1 VKAEASET
9 EPIPSAD
16 FVEENVM
23 PDRVLSAELMRQH
36 REIGTA
42 IECFIEAL
50 DDGERQPE
58 LLRATMD
65 ALRRHIYLEETFLF
79 PPIRKAGIMMPVFV
93 MMREHGELWRTME
106 TLTRLLADGTGGP
119 RLEGTCDQ
127 LLDQLHEHN
136 FKEEPVVYLHADYD
150 LPAPTS
156 AQLTRFVVTGRIPD
170 GWVCQQ
176 AGTNRGR

>member
-1 VKAEASET
+1 
-9 EPIPSAD
+9 
-16 FVEENVM
+16 M

-50 DDGERQPE
+50 DGGNRQPE
-58 LLRATMD
+58 LLRATID
-65 ALRRHIYLEETFLF
+65 GLRRHIYLEEIFLF

-106 TLTRLLADGTGGP
+106 TLTQLLAAGTGSP
-119 RLEGTCDQ
+119 RLEDTCEQ
-127 LLDQLHEHN
+127 LLDQIHRHN
-136 FKEEPVVYLHADYD
+136 FKVEPVVYLHTDYD

-156 AQLTRFVVTGRIPD
+156 AQLNRFVVTGRIPD

-176 AGTNRGR
+176 AGTKRAQ

>member
-1 VKAEASET
+1 MSG
-9 EPIPSAD
+9 
-16 FVEENVM
+16 
-23 PDRVLSAELMRQH
+23 RVLSAELMRQH

-42 IECFIEAL
+42 IECLIAEL
-50 DDGERQPE
+50 DGGDPQPE
-58 LLRATMD
+58 SLRATLD

-79 PPIRKAGIMMPVFV
+79 PPIRKAGIMMPIFV

-106 TLTRLLADGTGGP
+106 TLTQLLADGTDTR
-119 RLEGTCDQ
+119 RLADSRGQ
-127 LLDQLHEHN
+127 LLDQLHGHD
-136 FKEEPVVYLHADYD
+136 FKVEPVIYLHADCD

-176 AGTNRGR
+176 ASRKRAR

>member
-1 VKAEASET
+1 
-9 EPIPSAD
+9 
-16 FVEENVM
+16 M

-42 IECFIEAL
+42 MECFIETL
-50 DDGERQPE
+50 DRGNRQPE
-58 LLRATMD
+58 LLRATLD
-65 ALRRHIYLEETFLF
+65 ALRRHIYLEEIFLF
-79 PPIRKAGIMMPVFV
+79 PPIRKAGIMTPVF

-106 TLTRLLADGTGGP
+106 ALTRLLADGTGGP
-119 RLEGTCDQ
+119 RLEDTCDE
-127 LLDQLHEHN
+127 LLDRLHKHN

-176 AGTNRGR
+176 AGTKRAR

>member
-1 VKAEASET
+1 
-9 EPIPSAD
+9 
-16 FVEENVM
+16 M

-36 REIGTA
+36 REIGAA
-42 IECFIEAL
+42 IECFVEKL
-50 DDGERQPE
+50 DGGDRQPE

-106 TLTRLLADGTGGP
+106 ALTRLLADRTGGP
-119 RLEGTCDQ
+119 LLDATCNQ
-127 LLDQLHEHN
+127 LLDQLHGHN

-176 AGTNRGR
+176 AGTKRGR